1 VGAYDSARAFV
12 QRVIQKKGRAVT
24 LRRNDPGAAAVDAGK
39 PWLGKQQVDQD
50 AASYAVFDSA
60 VLADMLTHLGAS
72 AETAAVEGEE
82 AVAFVA
88 AKDLP
93 WEPDPGTRVVD
104 GTRTW
109 EVTRVGLVKPGA
121 DPILYLLG
129 LRK

>member
-1 VGAYDSARAFV
+1 MGAYDSIRATAQRLV
-12 QRVIQKKGRAVT
+12 QQKGRAIT
-24 LRRNDPGAAAVDAGK
+24 LRRSDPAAAAVDAAR
-39 PWLGKQQVDQD
+39 PWLGKQQVNQD

-60 VLADMLTHLGAS
+60 VLADLLTRLGAG
-72 AETAAVEGEE
+72 AEVAAVEGEE

-93 WEPDPGTRVVD
+93 WEPDQATRVVV
-104 GTRTW
+104 GARTW

-121 DPILYLLG
+121 DPILYALG